1 MIEKILLYNTNNFGL
16 FDKKYEKYLLCLIN
30 NSKILT
36 EEYGLFSKPESES
49 NGENDANSPIY
60 SIDFKRFITQDE
72 CKYRRSHNTDTV
84 DIISINDNK
93 IISNGYYDMI
103 KCMKKLYKKD
113 FYNIK
118 ENVFDYIDSQEER
131 EYKNIVNR
139 LLMKDKNIMLFLPK
153 IVIVQNYTLDEL
165 LEYFSYILKDMFEF
179 RKENVEKDLYFT
191 FITIKDINKIQDSNF
206 IISKYTNKL
215 QLVDI
220 VDTNKCKIFS

>member
-16 FDKKYEKYLLCLIN
+16 FDKRYEEYLLCLIN
-30 NSKILT
+30 NSKYLT
-36 EEYGLFSKPESES
+36 NKYGIFLKPISES
-49 NGENDANSPIY
+49 HGEDDANSPIY

-72 CKYRRSHNTDTV
+72 CKYRRSHNTDTI

-93 IISNGYYDMI
+93 ILSNGYYDMI

-113 FYNIK
+113 FYNIRD
-118 ENVFDYIDSQEER
+118 NMFDYIDGQEER

-153 IVIVQNYTLDEL
+153 IVITQHYTLDEL
-165 LEYFSYILKDMFEF
+165 LEFFSYILKDMFEF

-191 FITIKDINKIQDSNF
+191 FITLDDINELGNAKF
-206 IISKYTNKL
+206 IIGQYTTKL
-215 QLVDI
+215 ELIDI
-220 VDTNKCKIFS
+220 VSTDKCKIFN